1 MNIKSMTG
9 YGKAQKTIGGKVIN
23 VEIKSVNH
31 RYFDFNSHNAKSFS
45 FLEDK
50 IKKVVSKHISRGKID
65 LYLYVEFVES
75 DGSEVVVNRPLLESY
90 IKAFDTMSETY
101 ALRNIGSVTDVFRIP
116 DVLSVQCADL
126 DEDQLTSE
134 IMPILE
140 EALDAYDTMRAT
152 EGKRLAEDCMMKLE
166 HIEENV
172 AKIEA
177 LVPESLAKYRTRLEK
192 KIKEVLENREI
203 DEARV
208 LTEVAVFADKIAVD
222 EEMVRLRSHIAQFKD
237 YLLNSAQPIG
247 KKIDFLIQ
255 EMNREIN
262 TTGSKCNH
270 IEITSLV
277 LEVKSEIEKI
287 REQIQNIE

>member
-9 YGKAQKTIGGKVIN
+9 YGKAQKTVGGKVIN

-31 RYFDFNSHNAKSFS
+31 RYFDFNAHNAKSFS
-45 FLEDK
+45 FMEDQM
-50 IKKVVSKHISRGKID
+50 KKVVSKHISRGKID

-75 DGSEVVVNRPLLESY
+75 DGSEVVINRPLLESY
-90 IKAFDTMSETY
+90 LKAFGQLSDDY
-101 ALRNIGSVTDVFRIP
+101 DLRNISSVTDVFRIP

-126 DEDQLTSE
+126 DEEQLSGE
-134 IMPILE
+134 ILPILE
-140 EALDAYDTMRAT
+140 EALDAYDAMRGI
-152 EGKRLAEDCMMKLE
+152 EGKRLAEDCLAKLE

-172 AKIEA
+172 AKIEK
-177 LVPESLAKYRTRLEK
+177 LVPESLVKYRARLEK
-192 KIKEVLENREI
+192 KISEVLENREI

-208 LTEVAVFADKIAVD
+208 LTEVAIFADKIAVD

-237 YLLNSAQPIG
+237 YLLNSSQPIG
-247 KKIDFLIQ
+247 KKVDFLIQ

-270 IEITSLV
+270 IEITAVV
-277 LEVKSEIEKI
+277 LEVTSEIEKI

>member
-1 MNIKSMTG
+1 MSVMSMTG
-9 YGKAQKTIGGKVIN
+9 YGKAQRAVGGKVIN

-45 FLEDK
+45 FMEDK
-50 IKKVVSKHISRGKID
+50 MKKLVSRHISRGKID

-75 DGSEVVVNRPLLESY
+75 DGSEVVINKPLLNSY
-90 IKAFDTMSETY
+90 IKAFDVLATEY
-101 ALRNIGSVTDVFRIP
+101 DLRNISAVTDVFRIP
-116 DVLSVQCADL
+116 DVLSVQCAQL
-126 DEDQLTSE
+126 DEDVLSAE

-140 EALDAYDTMRAT
+140 EALQAYDAMRST
-152 EGKRLAEDCMMKLE
+152 EGARLAEDILSKLE
-166 HIEENV
+166 QIEANV
-172 AKIEA
+172 FKIEA
-177 LVPESLAKYRTRLEK
+177 LVPQSLENYKARLEK
-192 KIKEVLENREI
+192 KISEVLANREI

-208 LTEVAVFADKIAVD
+208 LTEVAIFADKIAVD
-222 EEMVRLRSHIAQFKD
+222 EEMVRLKSHIAQFKD
-237 YLLNSAQPIG
+237 YLYHSEQPIG

-277 LEVKSEIEKI
+277 LEVKALIEKI
-287 REQIQNIE
+287 REQMQNIE

>member
-9 YGKAQKTIGGKVIN
+9 YGKAQKTVGGKVIN

-31 RYFDFNSHNAKSFS
+31 RYFDFNAHNAKSFS
-45 FLEDK
+45 FMEDQM
-50 IKKVVSKHISRGKID
+50 KKVVSKHISRGKID

-75 DGSEVVVNRPLLESY
+75 DGSEVVINRPLLESY
-90 IKAFDTMSETY
+90 LKAFGQLSDDY
-101 ALRNIGSVTDVFRIP
+101 DLRNISSVTDVFRIP

-126 DEDQLTSE
+126 DEEQLSGE
-134 IMPILE
+134 ILPILE
-140 EALDAYDTMRAT
+140 EALDAYDAMRGI
-152 EGKRLAEDCMMKLE
+152 EGKRLAEDCLAKLE

-172 AKIEA
+172 AKIEK
-177 LVPESLAKYRTRLEK
+177 LVPESLVKYRARLEK
-192 KIKEVLENREI
+192 KISEVLENREI

-208 LTEVAVFADKIAVD
+208 LTEVAIFADKIAVD

-237 YLLNSAQPIG
+237 YLLNSSQPIG
-247 KKIDFLIQ
+247 KKVDFLIQ

-270 IEITSLV
+270 IEITALV